1 MTLTPEDLI
10 RIRGEEADIV
20 ARSDLVASINDAH
33 RLLENVM
40 AELTTAG
47 RELDSAVVAA
57 EKLSNYD
64 AQADLSRTTAT
75 VAVVRRLTIITLED
89 LEHVDY

>member
-20 ARSDLVASINDAH
+20 TRSDLVASINDAH
-33 RLLENVM
+33 RLLKKVM

-47 RELDSAVVAA
+47 RKLDSAVVAA
-57 EKLSNYD
+57 EGLSNYD
-64 AQADLSRTTAT
+64 AQADLRRTTAT
-75 VAVVRRLTIITLED
+75 VAVVRRLTILTLED